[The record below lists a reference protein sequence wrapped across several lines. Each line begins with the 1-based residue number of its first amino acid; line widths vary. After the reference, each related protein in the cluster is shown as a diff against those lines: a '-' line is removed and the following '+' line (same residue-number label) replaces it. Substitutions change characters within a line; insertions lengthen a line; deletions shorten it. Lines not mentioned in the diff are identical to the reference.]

1 MRVDSP
7 SKPIRFKD
15 PAALAEWFEKNHARV
30 GELWI
35 HFYKL
40 HAGKASVTYPEA
52 LDEALCVGWID
63 GVRKRVDE
71 ESYIMRFTPRKRGS
85 YWSTVNI
92 RNVERLLAAGRMR
105 PAGLKA
111 FEGRDASAERR
122 YSFEQRPHDLPAD
135 AVSELKK
142 DARAWGYWREQPTGY
157 RRAVAW
163 WIVSSKKPGTRAKRI
178 ALLLEHSRD
187 GERVPPLVS
196 PARRKR

>member
-1 MRVDSP
+1 MDSG

-15 PAALAEWFEKNHARV
+15 PAALREWFEKNHARV

-35 HFYKL
+35 RFYRL
-40 HAGKASVTYPEA
+40 DAGKASVTYPEA

-71 ESYIMRFTPRKRGS
+71 ESYIMRFTSRKRGS

-111 FEGRDASAERR
+111 YEGRDASADRR

-142 DARAWGYWREQPTGY
+142 DARAWGYWREQPPGY

-178 ALLLEHSRD
+178 VLLLEHSRD

>member
-1 MRVDSP
+1 MDSG

-15 PAALAEWFEKNHARV
+15 PAALREWFEKNHARV

-35 HFYKL
+35 RFYRL
-40 HAGKASVTYPEA
+40 DSGKASVTYPEA

-71 ESYIMRFTPRKRGS
+71 ESYIMRFTSRKRGS

-142 DARAWGYWREQPTGY
+142 DVRAWGHWREQPPGY

-178 ALLLEHSRD
+178 ALLLEHSRA

>member
-1 MRVDSP
+1 
-7 SKPIRFKD
+7 
-15 PAALAEWFEKNHARV
+15 
-30 GELWI
+30 
-35 HFYKL
+35 
-40 HAGKASVTYPEA
+40 VTYPEA

-71 ESYIMRFTPRKRGS
+71 ESYVMRFTPRKRGS

-111 FEGRDASAERR
+111 YEGRDASADRR

-142 DARAWGYWREQPTGY
+142 DARAWGYWREQPPGY

-187 GERVPPLVS
+187 GERVPLLVS